1 MEGKLERDELALLT
15 TSTGGGG
22 GIGGA
27 VSPSKDKAYYKSAP
41 RVVSILFVMKI
52 LFNCILVIEA
62 L

>member
-15 TSTGGGG
+15 ASTG
-22 GIGGA
+22 GGA

-41 RVVSILFVMKI
+41 RVVSILLVMII
-52 LFNCILVIEA
+52 LFNCILVIGA

>member
-15 TSTGGGG
+15 TSTGGG

-41 RVVSILFVMKI
+41 RVVSILLVMI
-52 LFNCILVIEA
+52 IIFI
-62 L
+62 